1 MSGSG
6 KTVFQVVK
14 VLNHSSVL
22 VAEVRGVGSQ
32 VGKLRETREPRMVLG
47 GVGSLWLVT
56 GEKDE
61 PKQVLEDLGDLP
73 DISLPLVS
81 PLAST
86 IRASSEFD
94 LPASVDAFSLPGHF
108 KTTTFVTV
116 TRILAAY
123 SAPSTQFGEVVRRLR
138 EGRLEIPSRE
148 NVAIE
153 VAKGEW
159 LTSHFVRLPSGSYGL
174 SPDADPRALPVK
186 TIENK
191 PDSIKLTSGLLIFL
205 SEPRWSLATEK
216 DVRPENEVLESAER
230 WLGRSTLA
238 VENAPGGANAVD
250 LLRRHVATTVND
262 EEKADIVAAARL
274 LAGRQS
280 ILDIM
285 PQILAKDPAFQKRVH
300 EFELQEQER
309 LKEGLRSKVEAEI
322 KAEKARLGEIR
333 AEIAE
338 AEARL
343 AVAGQRE
350 LLLRNEAEKHD
361 DVMKARIAEAAKQLQ
376 GSAIDQTDNLR
387 RELEELRDLV
397 LQMPSD
403 PPTAVVSAP
412 EETPEPQRPADN
424 GEAVGPK
431 ADEDVRK
438 SILVGL
444 ASATGISQAELMAL
458 MLKSTDEVPLLVG
471 ERASG
476 VAADIVA
483 AMGGED
489 SAVAFCDPSRISWQ
503 DLMYDETSGLAAAVA
518 KAKANPHIL
527 VPIAI
532 CGITNGPCEYWL
544 PQFVESRRIGRLPRN
559 LAIVASAGVDG
570 SRVSIPDSVLRFLM
584 PVEVPDTAKPV
595 RRLFAGLWPAEF
607 DANRANLADAIDVLT
622 QSEAFPNGSLQ
633 RAAKTLARTPQGMVM
648 ADVAQPLVRQAQWLA
663 SVSGGGQYE
672 FKNYFKNIEG

>member
-73 DISLPLVS
+73 DISLPMVS

-148 NVAIE
+148 SVAIE

-338 AEARL
+338 ADARL

-431 ADEDVRK
+431 ANEDVRK
-438 SILVGL
+438 SILAGL

-570 SRVSIPDSVLRFLM
+570 SRVSIPDSVLRLLM

-607 DANRANLADAIDVLT
+607 DANRANLANAIDVLT
-622 QSEAFPNGSLQ
+622 QSEAFPNGLLQ
-633 RAAKTLARTPQGMVM
+633 RAAKTLARTPQGMAM

>member
-1 MSGSG
+1 MSGSS

-14 VLNHSSVL
+14 VLNHSSAL
-22 VAEVRGVGSQ
+22 VVEIRGGSSQ
-32 VGKLRETREPRMVLG
+32 TGRLRETKEPRMVLD

-61 PKQVLEDLGDLP
+61 PKHVLEDLEELP
-73 DISLPLVS
+73 DFSVPMVS
-81 PLAST
+81 TLSST
-86 IRASSEFD
+86 IRASSEFE
-94 LPASVDAFSLPGHF
+94 LPATVEAFNLPGHF

-123 SAPSTQFGEVVRRLR
+123 SARDIDFEEVVRRLR
-138 EGRLEIPSRE
+138 EGRFEIPSRE
-148 NVAIE
+148 IIAIE
-153 VAKGEW
+153 VSKGDW
-159 LTSHFVRLPSGSYGL
+159 LTSHFIRLPSGSYGL

-191 PDSIKLTSGLLIFL
+191 PDSMKLPSGLLIFL

-216 DVRPENEVLESAER
+216 DVRPEHEVLESAER

-238 VENAPGGANAVD
+238 VESAPGDANAVD
-250 LLRRHVATTVND
+250 LLRHHVATTVND
-262 EEKADIVAAARL
+262 DEKADIAAAARL

-285 PQILAKDPAFQKRVH
+285 PQILAKDPAFQKRVQ

-309 LKEGLRSKVEAEI
+309 LKERLRSKVESEI
-322 KAEKARLGEIR
+322 EAEKARLGEIR

-338 AEARL
+338 ADARL

-361 DVMKARIAEAAKQLQ
+361 EVMKARIEEAAKQLQ
-376 GSAIDQTDNLR
+376 GGAIEQTDHLR
-387 RELEELRDLV
+387 RELDELRDLV
-397 LQMPSD
+397 LQMPSH
-403 PPTAVVSAP
+403 PTTVVVSAA
-412 EETPEPQRPADN
+412 EEIPEPQRPDVN
-424 GEAVGPK
+424 GTAVGPK
-431 ADEDVRK
+431 ADEGARK
-438 SILVGL
+438 SILAGL
-444 ASATGISQAELMAL
+444 ASATGISQAHLMAIL
-458 MLKSTDEVPLLVG
+458 LKSTDEVPLLVG

-483 AMGGED
+483 AIGGED

-503 DLMYDETSGLAAAVA
+503 DLMHDETSGLAAAVA
-518 KAKANPHIL
+518 KAKANPDIL

-559 LAIVASAGVDG
+559 LAIVASAGIDG

-584 PVEVPDTAKPV
+584 PVEVPNSAKPV
-595 RRLFAGLWPAEF
+595 RRLFAGSWPAEF
-607 DANRANLADAIDVLT
+607 DANRSNLADAIDVLT
-622 QSEAFPNGSLQ
+622 QSEAFENGSLQ
-633 RAAKTLARTPQGMVM
+633 RAAKTLSRTPQGMAM
-648 ADVAQPLVRQAQWLA
+648 AEVAQPLVRQAQWLA

-672 FKNYFKNIEG
+672 FKNRFKNIEG

>member
-1 MSGSG
+1 
-6 KTVFQVVK
+6 
-14 VLNHSSVL
+14 
-22 VAEVRGVGSQ
+22 
-32 VGKLRETREPRMVLG
+32 MVLD

-61 PKQVLEDLGDLP
+61 PKHVLEDLEELP
-73 DISLPLVS
+73 DFSVPMVS
-81 PLAST
+81 TLSST
-86 IRASSEFD
+86 IRASSEFE
-94 LPASVDAFSLPGHF
+94 LPATVEAFNLPGHF

-116 TRILAAY
+116 TRIHAAY
-123 SAPSTQFGEVVRRLR
+123 SARDIDFEEVVRRLR

-148 NVAIE
+148 IIAIE
-153 VAKGEW
+153 VSKGDW
-159 LTSHFVRLPSGSYGL
+159 LTSHFIRLPSGSYGL

-191 PDSIKLTSGLLIFL
+191 PDSMKLPSGLLIFL

-216 DVRPENEVLESAER
+216 DVRPEHEVLESAER

-238 VENAPGGANAVD
+238 VESAPGDANAVD
-250 LLRRHVATTVND
+250 LLRHHVATTVND
-262 EEKADIVAAARL
+262 DEKADIAAAARL

-285 PQILAKDPAFQKRVH
+285 PQILAKDPAFQKRVQ

-309 LKEGLRSKVEAEI
+309 LKERLRSKVESEI
-322 KAEKARLGEIR
+322 EAEKARLGEIR

-338 AEARL
+338 ADARL

-361 DVMKARIAEAAKQLQ
+361 EVMKARIEEAAKQLQ
-376 GSAIDQTDNLR
+376 GGAIEQTDHLR
-387 RELEELRDLV
+387 RELDELRDLV
-397 LQMPSD
+397 LQMPSH
-403 PPTAVVSAP
+403 PTTVVVSAA
-412 EETPEPQRPADN
+412 EEIPEPQRPDVN
-424 GEAVGPK
+424 GTAVGPK
-431 ADEDVRK
+431 ADEGARK
-438 SILVGL
+438 SILAGL
-444 ASATGISQAELMAL
+444 ASATGISQAHLMAIL
-458 MLKSTDEVPLLVG
+458 LKSTDEVPLLVG

-483 AMGGED
+483 AIGGED

-503 DLMYDETSGLAAAVA
+503 DLMHDETSGLAAAVA
-518 KAKANPHIL
+518 KAKANPDIL

-559 LAIVASAGVDG
+559 LAIVASAGIDG

-584 PVEVPDTAKPV
+584 PVEVPNSAKPV
-595 RRLFAGLWPAEF
+595 RRLFAGSWPAEF
-607 DANRANLADAIDVLT
+607 DANRSNLADAIDVLT
-622 QSEAFPNGSLQ
+622 QSEAFENGSLQ
-633 RAAKTLARTPQGMVM
+633 RAAKTLSRTPQGMAM
-648 ADVAQPLVRQAQWLA
+648 AEVAQPLVRQAQWLA

-672 FKNYFKNIEG
+672 FKNRFKNIEG

>member
-1 MSGSG
+1 MSGSS

-14 VLNHSSVL
+14 VLNHSSAL
-22 VAEVRGVGSQ
+22 VVEIRGGSSQ
-32 VGKLRETREPRMVLG
+32 TGRLRETKEPRMVLD

-61 PKQVLEDLGDLP
+61 PKHVLEDLEELP
-73 DISLPLVS
+73 DFSVPMVS
-81 PLAST
+81 TLSST
-86 IRASSEFD
+86 IRASSEFE
-94 LPASVDAFSLPGHF
+94 LPATVEAFNLPGHF

-116 TRILAAY
+116 TRIHAAY
-123 SAPSTQFGEVVRRLR
+123 SARDIDFEEVVRRLR

-148 NVAIE
+148 IIAIE
-153 VAKGEW
+153 VSKGDW
-159 LTSHFVRLPSGSYGL
+159 LTSHFIRLPSGSYGL

-191 PDSIKLTSGLLIFL
+191 PDSMKLPSGLLIFL

-216 DVRPENEVLESAER
+216 DVRPEHEVLESAER

-238 VENAPGGANAVD
+238 VESAPGDANAVD
-250 LLRRHVATTVND
+250 LLRHHVATTVND
-262 EEKADIVAAARL
+262 DEKADIAAAARL

-285 PQILAKDPAFQKRVH
+285 PQILAKDPAFQKRVQ

-309 LKEGLRSKVEAEI
+309 LKERLRSKVESEI
-322 KAEKARLGEIR
+322 EAEKARLGEIR

-338 AEARL
+338 ADARL

-361 DVMKARIAEAAKQLQ
+361 EVMKARIEEAAKQLQ
-376 GSAIDQTDNLR
+376 GGAIEQTDHLR
-387 RELEELRDLV
+387 RELDELRDLV
-397 LQMPSD
+397 LQMPSH
-403 PPTAVVSAP
+403 PTTVVVSAA
-412 EETPEPQRPADN
+412 EEIPEPQRPDVN
-424 GEAVGPK
+424 GTAVGPK
-431 ADEDVRK
+431 ADEGARK
-438 SILVGL
+438 SILAGL
-444 ASATGISQAELMAL
+444 ASATGISQAHLMAIL
-458 MLKSTDEVPLLVG
+458 LKSTDEVPLLVG

-483 AMGGED
+483 AIGGED

-503 DLMYDETSGLAAAVA
+503 DLMHDETSGLAAAVA
-518 KAKANPHIL
+518 KAKANPDIL

-559 LAIVASAGVDG
+559 LAIVASAGIDG

-584 PVEVPDTAKPV
+584 PVEVPNSAKPV
-595 RRLFAGLWPAEF
+595 RRLFAGSWPAEF
-607 DANRANLADAIDVLT
+607 DANRSNLADAIDVLT
-622 QSEAFPNGSLQ
+622 QSEAFENGSLQ
-633 RAAKTLARTPQGMVM
+633 RAAKTLSRTPQGMAM
-648 ADVAQPLVRQAQWLA
+648 AEVAQPLVRQAQWLA

-672 FKNYFKNIEG
+672 FKNRFKNIEG

>member
-14 VLNHSSVL
+14 VLSHSSAL
-22 VAEVRGVGSQ
+22 IAEVRGVGSQ
-32 VGKLRETREPRMVLG
+32 TGKVRETREPRMVLD

-61 PKQVLEDLGDLP
+61 PKHVLEDLEELP
-73 DISLPLVS
+73 DFSVPMVS
-81 PLAST
+81 PLSST
-86 IRASSEFD
+86 IRASSEFE
-94 LPASVDAFSLPGHF
+94 LPANVEAFNLPGHF

-123 SAPSTQFGEVVRRLR
+123 SARRIDFEEVVRRLR
-138 EGRLEIPSRE
+138 EGRFEIPSRE
-148 NVAIE
+148 IIAIE

-191 PDSIKLTSGLLIFL
+191 PESMKLPSGLLIFL

-216 DVRPENEVLESAER
+216 DVRPEHEVLESAER

-238 VENAPGGANAVD
+238 AENAPGGANAVD
-250 LLRRHVATTVND
+250 LLRHYVATTVND
-262 EEKADIVAAARL
+262 DEKADIAAAARL

-285 PQILAKDPAFQKRVH
+285 PQILAKDTAFQKRVQ

-309 LKEGLRSKVEAEI
+309 LKERLRSKVEAEI
-322 KAEKARLGEIR
+322 EAEKARLGEIR

-338 AEARL
+338 ADARL

-361 DVMKARIAEAAKQLQ
+361 EVVKARIAEAARQLQ
-376 GSAIDQTDNLR
+376 GGAMEQTDHLR
-387 RELEELRDLV
+387 RELDELRDLV
-397 LQMPSD
+397 LQMPSH
-403 PPTAVVSAP
+403 PPTVVVSAP
-412 EETPEPQRPADN
+412 EEIPVPQRPDDN
-424 GEAVGPK
+424 GEAIGPK
-431 ADEDVRK
+431 ADEDARK
-438 SILVGL
+438 SILAGL
-444 ASATGISQAELMAL
+444 ASATGISQADLMAL
-458 MLKSTDEVPLLVG
+458 LLKSTDEVPLLVG
-471 ERASG
+471 DRASG
-476 VAADIVA
+476 VAADIVSA
-483 AMGGED
+483 IGGED

-503 DLMYDETSGLAAAVA
+503 DLMHDETSGLAAAVA
-518 KAKANPHIL
+518 KAKANPDIL

-544 PQFVESRRIGRLPRN
+544 PQFIESRRVGRLPRN
-559 LAIVASAGVDG
+559 IAIIASAGVDG
-570 SRVSIPDSVLRFLM
+570 SRVSVPDSVLRFLM
-584 PVEVPDTAKPV
+584 PVEVPDSAKPV
-595 RRLFAGLWPAEF
+595 RRLFAGSWPADL
-607 DANRANLADAIDVLT
+607 DANRANLADAIDVLS
-622 QSEAFPNGSLQ
+622 QSEAFENGALQ
-633 RAAKTLARTPQGMVM
+633 RAAKTLSRLPRGAAM
-648 ADVAQPLVRQAQWLA
+648 ADVAKLLVQQAKWLA

-672 FKNYFKNIEG
+672 FKDYFKNIES

>member
-1 MSGSG
+1 MSGSS

-14 VLNHSSVL
+14 VLNHSSAL
-22 VAEVRGVGSQ
+22 VVEIRGGSSQ
-32 VGKLRETREPRMVLG
+32 TGRLRETKEPRMVLY

-61 PKQVLEDLGDLP
+61 PKHVLEDLEELP
-73 DISLPLVS
+73 DFSVPMVS
-81 PLAST
+81 TLSSA
-86 IRASSEFD
+86 IRASSEFE
-94 LPASVDAFSLPGHF
+94 LPATVEAFNLPGHF

-123 SAPSTQFGEVVRRLR
+123 SARDIDFEEVVRRLR

-148 NVAIE
+148 IIAIE
-153 VAKGEW
+153 VSKGDW
-159 LTSHFVRLPSGSYGL
+159 LTSHFIRLPSGSYGL

-191 PDSIKLTSGLLIFL
+191 PDSMKLPSGLLIFL
-205 SEPRWSLATEK
+205 SEPRWSLETEK
-216 DVRPENEVLESAER
+216 DVRPEHEVLESAER

-238 VENAPGGANAVD
+238 VESAPGDANAVD
-250 LLRRHVATTVND
+250 LLRHHVATTVND
-262 EEKADIVAAARL
+262 DEKADIAAAARL

-285 PQILAKDPAFQKRVH
+285 PQILAKDPAFQKRVQ

-309 LKEGLRSKVEAEI
+309 LKERLRSKVASEI
-322 KAEKARLGEIR
+322 EAEKARLGEIR

-338 AEARL
+338 ADARL

-361 DVMKARIAEAAKQLQ
+361 EVMKARIEEAAKQLQ
-376 GSAIDQTDNLR
+376 GAAIEQTDHLR
-387 RELEELRDLV
+387 RDLNELRDLV
-397 LQMPSD
+397 LQMPSH
-403 PPTAVVSAP
+403 PTTVVVSPP
-412 EETPEPQRPADN
+412 EEIPVPQRPDDD
-424 GEAVGPK
+424 GDAVERK
-431 ADEDVRK
+431 ADEDARGNV
-438 SILVGL
+438 VAGL
-444 ASATGISQAELMAL
+444 ASATGLSKSDVMAL
-458 MLKSTDEVPLLVG
+458 LLKSTDEVPLLVG
-471 ERASG
+471 EQASG

-483 AMGGED
+483 AIGGEN

-503 DLMYDETSGLAAAVA
+503 DLMHDETSGLAAAVA
-518 KAKANPHIL
+518 KAKANPDII

-544 PQFVESRRIGRLPRN
+544 PQFVESRRIGRIPRN

-595 RRLFAGLWPAEF
+595 RRLFAGYWPAEF

-622 QSEAFPNGSLQ
+622 RSEAFPNGSLQ
-633 RAAKTLARTPQGMVM
+633 RAAKTLSRTPQGMAM
-648 ADVAQPLVRQAQWLA
+648 TEVAEPLVRQAQWLA

-672 FKNYFKNIEG
+672 FKNHFKNIEG

>member
-1 MSGSG
+1 
-6 KTVFQVVK
+6 
-14 VLNHSSVL
+14 
-22 VAEVRGVGSQ
+22 
-32 VGKLRETREPRMVLG
+32 MVLD

-61 PKQVLEDLGDLP
+61 PKHVLEDLEELP
-73 DISLPLVS
+73 DFSVPMVS
-81 PLAST
+81 TLSST
-86 IRASSEFD
+86 IRASSEFE
-94 LPASVDAFSLPGHF
+94 LPATVEAFNLPGHF

-123 SAPSTQFGEVVRRLR
+123 SARDIDFEEVVRRLR
-138 EGRLEIPSRE
+138 EGRFEIPSRE
-148 NVAIE
+148 IIAIE
-153 VAKGEW
+153 VSKGDW
-159 LTSHFVRLPSGSYGL
+159 LTSHFIRLPSGSYGL

-191 PDSIKLTSGLLIFL
+191 PDSMKLPSGLLIFL

-216 DVRPENEVLESAER
+216 DVRPEHEVLESAER

-238 VENAPGGANAVD
+238 VESAPGDANAVD
-250 LLRRHVATTVND
+250 LLRHHVATTVND
-262 EEKADIVAAARL
+262 DEKADIAAAARL

-285 PQILAKDPAFQKRVH
+285 PQILAKDPAFQKRVQ

-309 LKEGLRSKVEAEI
+309 LKERLRSKVESEI
-322 KAEKARLGEIR
+322 EAEKARLGEIR

-338 AEARL
+338 ADARL

-361 DVMKARIAEAAKQLQ
+361 EVMKARIEEAAKQLQ
-376 GSAIDQTDNLR
+376 GGAIEQTDHLR
-387 RELEELRDLV
+387 RELDELRDLV
-397 LQMPSD
+397 LQMPSH
-403 PPTAVVSAP
+403 PTTVVVSAA
-412 EETPEPQRPADN
+412 EEIPEPQRPDVN
-424 GEAVGPK
+424 GTAVGPK
-431 ADEDVRK
+431 ADEGARK
-438 SILVGL
+438 SILAGL
-444 ASATGISQAELMAL
+444 ASATGISQAHLMAIL
-458 MLKSTDEVPLLVG
+458 LKSTDEVPLLVG

-483 AMGGED
+483 AIGGED

-503 DLMYDETSGLAAAVA
+503 DLMHDETSGLAAAVA
-518 KAKANPHIL
+518 KAKANPDIL

-559 LAIVASAGVDG
+559 LAIVASAGIDG

-584 PVEVPDTAKPV
+584 PVEVPNSAKPV
-595 RRLFAGLWPAEF
+595 RRLFAGSWPAEF
-607 DANRANLADAIDVLT
+607 DANRSNLADAIDVLT
-622 QSEAFPNGSLQ
+622 QSEAFENGSLQ
-633 RAAKTLARTPQGMVM
+633 RAAKTLSRTPQGMAM
-648 ADVAQPLVRQAQWLA
+648 AEVAQPLVRQAQWLA

-672 FKNYFKNIEG
+672 FKNRFKNIEG

>member
-1 MSGSG
+1 
-6 KTVFQVVK
+6 
-14 VLNHSSVL
+14 
-22 VAEVRGVGSQ
+22 
-32 VGKLRETREPRMVLG
+32 MVLG